1 MNKTVAQIAEQY
13 NGVAVGN
20 GDVVISNINGMD
32 DAGPNEITFLGNPK
46 YIPKMETV
54 KAAAVLVPRDYAVE
68 HDFPTIQVD
77 SPYFVFAMLLG
88 ELEKETLIHPKGIHA
103 SATQGENITLGNDV
117 ALDAHVHLADGCSL
131 GNKVVLYAGV
141 YIGRNSV
148 IGDNTVI
155 YPNTTVREGVTIGKN
170 CIIHSN
176 VAIGSDGFGFTPM
189 GGKHAKIPQVGRVEI
204 GDDVEIGSNS
214 AVDRATC
221 GVTRI
226 GNGTKIDNLVQ
237 IAHNVIIGEHTTI
250 SGMSAIAGSATIG
263 SNVTMAGKSGIM
275 GHITIG
281 DNSIVGGNAGVL
293 QTLKEGSIVSG
304 FPAIDHKTNLRQMM
318 SQKRL
323 PQALRT
329 IRNLEQRVEEL
340 EKRLNG

>member
-1 MNKTVAQIAEQY
+1 MNKTVREIAEQH
-13 NGVAVGN
+13 NGVVIGDGTRSIQSVN
-20 GDVVISNINGMD
+20 GID
-32 DAGPNEITFLGNPK
+32 DAIAGEITFLGNAK
-46 YIPKMETV
+46 YIPKMEHV
-54 KAAAVLVPRDYAVE
+54 QAGAVLVPRDYTVE
-68 HDFPTIQVD
+68 HSFPTIQVD
-77 SPYFVFAMLLG
+77 SPYFVFATLLK
-88 ELEKETLIHPKGIHA
+88 ELEEDLLVHPQGIHP
-103 SATQGENITLGNDV
+103 SATQGEGVILGKNV
-117 ALDAHVHLADGCSL
+117 ALDAHVHLADGAKI
-131 GNKVVLYAGV
+131 GDNVVLYAGV
-141 YIGRNSV
+141 YVGRNSTV
-148 IGDNTVI
+148 GENTIV
-155 YPNTTVREGVTIGKN
+155 YPNTTIRENVSIGKN

-189 GGKHAKIPQVGRVEI
+189 GAIKAKIPQVGRVEI

-237 IAHNVIIGEHTTI
+237 IAHNVTIGEHTTI

-281 DNSIVGGNAGVL
+281 DDSIVGSDSGVL
-293 QTLKEGSIVSG
+293 QSIDAGSIVSG
-304 FPAIDHKTNLRQMM
+304 FPAIDHKINLRQMM
-318 SQKRL
+318 GQRRL

-329 IRNLEQRVEEL
+329 IRNLEKRIEEI
-340 EKRLNG
+340 EKKLNG

>member
-1 MNKTVAQIAEQY
+1 MRKTVSEIAKQY
-13 NGVAVGN
+13 NGTAIGDGEVTISSVN
-20 GDVVISNINGMD
+20 GID
-32 DAGPNEITFLGNPK
+32 DAGADEITFLGNAK
-46 YIPKMETV
+46 YIPKMEGTC
-54 KAAAVLVPRDYAVE
+54 AAAVLVPRDYE
-68 HDFPTIQVD
+68 TLHDFPTIQVD

-88 ELEKETLIHPKGIHA
+88 ELEKETLIHPRGIHA
-103 SATQGENITLGNDV
+103 ASTRGENVTLGDNV
-117 ALDAHVHLADGCSL
+117 ALDAHVHLADNCRIGH
-131 GNKVVLYAGV
+131 NVVLYAGV
-141 YIGRNSV
+141 YIGRNTC

-155 YPNTTVREGVTIGKN
+155 FPNTTVRENSSIGKN

-189 GGKHAKIPQVGRVEI
+189 GGIHAKIPQVGRVEI

-214 AVDRATC
+214 AIDRATC

-237 IAHNVIIGEHTTI
+237 IAHNVHIGEHTTI
-250 SGMSAIAGSATIG
+250 SGMSAIAGSAIIG

-275 GHITIG
+275 GHITVG
-281 DNSIVGGNAGVL
+281 DNSVVGADSGVL
-293 QTLKEGSIVSG
+293 QSIGEGSIVSG

-318 SQKRL
+318 GQRRL

-329 IRNLEQRVEEL
+329 IRNLEKRIEEL
-340 EKRLNG
+340 EKKLNG